1 MPRRPEPGAPTATPA
16 MNNSLQEI
24 AAMLRGASRIGI
36 GCHVRPDADALGS
49 LCGLAQSL
57 RLMGKNV
64 TALSEDGV
72 PENLDFLPTS
82 DLVVTPDGRA
92 MDFDVFVAVD
102 TAAKDRLGERTN
114 RTFASAPVVID
125 VDHHGTNPAYG
136 HLNYI
141 EVAAPSCAE
150 IVYELIAAGG
160 FPIDDV
166 VRQNVY
172 AGMNTDTGSFQY
184 SGTRPRTMRIVAE
197 MMEAGLNTA
206 VLCRQ
211 IYDRQ
216 PLRRLKLLRALLNG
230 MEFHAD
236 GRIAS
241 WRLTLATLAEA
252 GARAGDTENLI
263 DVLRSVDG
271 VLAAFIAEELPDG
284 KIRISSRSKD
294 ESIDVS
300 QVCGL
305 FGGGGHR
312 MAAGARLK
320 GPIDEAAS
328 RFLAELNDEIQR
340 VS

>member
-1 MPRRPEPGAPTATPA
+1 

-24 AAMLRGASRIGI
+24 ASALRDASRIGL
-36 GCHVRPDADALGS
+36 GCHVRPDADAIGS
-49 LCGLAQSL
+49 ICGLAQSL

-64 TALSEDGV
+64 TVLSEDGV
-72 PENLDFLPTS
+72 PENLDFLPS
-82 DLVVTPDGRA
+82 ADQVIIPDGSP
-92 MDFDVFVAVD
+92 MEFDVFVALD

-114 RTFASAPVVID
+114 KAFAGVPLLVDI
-125 VDHHGTNPAYG
+125 DHHGTNPAYG

-141 EVAAPSCAE
+141 EIPSPSCAE
-150 IVYELIAAGG
+150 IVYELIVAGG
-160 FPIDDV
+160 FPIDDIA
-166 VRQNVY
+166 RQNIY

-206 VLCRQ
+206 ALCRQ

-216 PLRRLKLLRALLNG
+216 PLRRLQLLRSMLNE
-230 MEFHAD
+230 MELHAD
-236 GRIAS
+236 GRVAN
-241 WRLTLATLAEA
+241 WKLTQQTLNEA
-252 GARAGDTENLI
+252 GARPGDTENLI

-294 ESIDVS
+294 ERIDVS
-300 QVCGL
+300 QVCGQ

-312 MAAGARLK
+312 MAAGARLRS
-320 GPIDEAAS
+320 PIEEAAS
-328 RFLAELNDEIQR
+328 RFLAALNDEIQR